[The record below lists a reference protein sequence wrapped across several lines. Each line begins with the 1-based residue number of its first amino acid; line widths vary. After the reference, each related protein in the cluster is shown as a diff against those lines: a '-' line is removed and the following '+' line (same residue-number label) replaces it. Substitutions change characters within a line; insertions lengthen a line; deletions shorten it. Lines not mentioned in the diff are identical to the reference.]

1 MNSIQAI
8 AVLLRQLGVDSATND
23 VAQAWAKPEAPTPK
37 DGVHLFKKFGIKAS
51 ARKLSFEQ
59 MFLQGQAIGDMRSPP
74 ALVFFHNDDV
84 LFLAGARTHED
95 VEEIVFADPNKQ
107 GAERFT
113 FLNKSTFFA
122 QATGWVLL
130 AKAPGEAQE
139 AGRFGLGWFV
149 GLMKE
154 QGWAFRDVAIGVALL
169 HIIGLATPLF
179 FQLVI
184 DRVVVHQVQSTLI
197 TLGVGVIIA
206 LIFEAILSYLKG
218 YLLVHATAKIDIKT
232 AIYVFSRLLSLPIG
246 YFETSP
252 AGVLVQHIQ
261 QDKRVREFLTG
272 RVFLTFLDATAII
285 IYLPLL
291 LFYSPTLT
299 GIVLASALLL
309 VGGLITVIGPFQ
321 KLLHRQYRAQAKRQ
335 ALLVE
340 TTHGISTIKS
350 LSLEPARL
358 NSWNDVSGEAV
369 ISQKSVGI
377 FGVGVRSISTLIER
391 LTSVAIIWIGVYLLF
406 QGKMTIGELVAFQ
419 MLSARVSG
427 PLVSLAGLIHEAQE
441 SLLSLRMLAGVM
453 NVTPEPGFGR
463 GLRVPIRGAVSF
475 ENVTFR
481 YPGVDHPALDNVSFS
496 VPAGAMI
503 GVVGRSG
510 SGKTTLVRLLQ
521 SVLIPSNGL
530 LKVDGHDLREYE
542 KAAFRRQVSVVP
554 QESFLFAGSVR
565 DNIALGFPAASVE
578 LVAGAAR
585 RAGAEE
591 FIQRLPAGYETSL
604 EEGASNLSGGQKQRL
619 ALARAILRD
628 PRILILD
635 EATSAL
641 DPESELIV
649 QKNLGHIVKGR
660 TTFILSH
667 RLSLLVNADAIIVMD
682 QGKLIDIGPHG
693 ELLKRCRIYQGLWN
707 AQAAPY
713 LNATQSK
720 QLTNLS
726 TAPV

>member
-1 MNSIQAI
+1 MNSIHAI
-8 AVLLRQLGVDSATND
+8 AVLLRQLGVDSTPAD
-23 VAQAWAKPEAPTPK
+23 VAQAWAKADPPTPK
-37 DGVHLFKKFGIKAS
+37 DGVHLFKKFAIKSA
-51 ARKLSFEQ
+51 ARKLSFDQ
-59 MFLQGQAIGDMRSPP
+59 MLQQATAIGDTRAPP
-74 ALVFFHNDDV
+74 ALLFMADGDV
-84 LFLAGARTHED
+84 LFLAGAKTDGEQD
-95 VEEIVFADPNKQ
+95 EIVLADPAKQ
-107 GAERFT
+107 GNERFSFMNRDAFKT
-113 FLNKSTFFA
+113 N
-122 QATGWVLL
+122 ATGWIIL
-130 AKAPGEAQE
+130 AKSQGEALE
-139 AGRFGLGWFV
+139 VKRFGLGWFV
-149 GLMKE
+149 DLMKE
-154 QGWAFRDVAIGVALL
+154 QGWAFRDVAIAVAIL
-169 HIIGLATPLF
+169 HIIGLATPIF

-197 TLGVGVIIA
+197 ALGIGVIIA

-232 AIYVFSRLLSLPIG
+232 ATYVFSRLLSLPIG
-246 YFETSP
+246 FFETSP

-272 RVFLTFLDATAII
+272 RVFLTFLDSTAIL

-291 LFYSPTLT
+291 LFYSPQLT

-309 VGGLITVIGPFQ
+309 VGGLIAVIGPFQ
-321 KLLHRQYRAQAKRQ
+321 KLLHRQYKAQAKRQ

-340 TTHGISTIKS
+340 TTHGISTVKS

-369 ISQKSVGI
+369 LSQKSVGI
-377 FGVGVRSISTLIER
+377 FGVGARSLSTLVER
-391 LTSVAIIWIGVYLLF
+391 LTSVAIIWVGVYLLF
-406 QGKMTIGELVAFQ
+406 EGKLTIGELVAFQ

-453 NVTPEPGFGR
+453 NVAPEPGFGR
-463 GLRVPIRGAVSF
+463 GLRAPVRGAVSF
-475 ENVTFR
+475 EAVSFR
-481 YPGVDHPALDNVSFS
+481 YPNVDHPALDNVSFS
-496 VPAGAMI
+496 VPAGAMV

-542 KAAFRRQVSVVP
+542 KAAYRRQISVVP

-578 LVAGAAR
+578 LVAAAAR

-641 DPESELIV
+641 DPESELII
-649 QKNLGHIVKGR
+649 QKNLGQIVKGR

-667 RLSLLVNADAIIVMD
+667 RLSLLIKADAIIVMD
-682 QGKLIDIGPHG
+682 QGKLVDIAPHAV
-693 ELLKRCRIYQGLWN
+693 LLERCAIYRHLWT
-707 AQAAPY
+707 AQAEPYTNAP
-713 LNATQSK
+713 SK
-720 QLTNLS
+720 PQLPSQT
-726 TAPV
+726 